1 MKRVA
6 NAATSVRTLSLVI
19 MTVFGSI
26 LASAAFGQQA
36 RTSALAV
43 ASPPSNNLAP
53 LNSQV
58 TERLRIGPGDLLTI
72 NVFDVPELQQ
82 IVRVSEK
89 GDAIVSLVG
98 SMHLAEMTVAEAQNA
113 IENEYRDHKMLIN
126 PHVSILVT
134 DYATQGISV
143 LGEVE
148 KPGVYPLLGPHSL
161 LEIISAAGGLT
172 QLAGST
178 VSVRGRN
185 GAEKVVQLDA
195 SNPHNALAQ
204 DVELQPADT
213 VVVARAAFVFVV
225 GDVGKPGGFP
235 MQNNGKL
242 TVLQA
247 IALASG
253 VNKTA
258 SLSHA
263 KIIHRTQSGLQ
274 EADIHLAK
282 LLQGKSPDMALA
294 AEDIVFIPNS
304 KLKSAVA
311 GGFSSAVQAATQ
323 AVIYTV
329 RP

>member
-1 MKRVA
+1 MKHIA
-6 NAATSVRTLSLVI
+6 NAETSVRTLSLVVMI
-19 MTVFGSI
+19 AI
-26 LASAAFGQQA
+26 RLLLASAAFGQQA
-36 RTSALAV
+36 RPSALTTV
-43 ASPPSNNLAP
+43 NPPSTKSAP
-53 LNSQV
+53 LNPQL

-89 GDAIVSLVG
+89 GDAVLSLVG
-98 SMHLAEMTVAEAQNA
+98 SMHLSDMTVAEAQNA
-113 IENEYRDHKMLIN
+113 IENEYRTRKMLIN
-126 PHVSILVT
+126 PHISILVT
-134 DYATQGISV
+134 EYATQGISV

-178 VSVRGRN
+178 VSIRRRN
-185 GAEKVVQLDA
+185 GVEQVVQLDA
-195 SNPHNALAQ
+195 NNPQNALAQ
-204 DVELQPADT
+204 DVELEPADT

-247 IALASG
+247 IALADG

-258 SLSHA
+258 ALSHA
-263 KIIHRTQSGLQ
+263 KILHNSQSGYQ
-274 EADIHLAK
+274 EADIHLAQ
-282 LLQGKSPDMALA
+282 LLQGKSPDMPLA
-294 AEDIVFIPNS
+294 AEDIVFVPNS

-311 GGFSSAVQAATQ
+311 SGFSGVIQAAAT
-323 AVIYTV
+323 AAIYTM